1 MTSNLIYQNARQGVM
16 NQYLLAGDYA
26 CDGDIELAAEHF
38 KAAALLESLVEDF
51 IPCLPEEL

>member
-38 KAAALLESLVEDF
+38 KAAGLLESLVEDF